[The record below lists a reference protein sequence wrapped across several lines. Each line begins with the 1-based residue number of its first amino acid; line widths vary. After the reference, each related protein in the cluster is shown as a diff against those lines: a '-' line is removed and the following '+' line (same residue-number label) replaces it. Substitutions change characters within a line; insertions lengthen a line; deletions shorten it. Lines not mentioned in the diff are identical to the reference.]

1 MTKFQGT
8 KIEPSEFIAKFVN
21 KNKLEMKSLQIK
33 NYKNLKDFK
42 IDSLTRVNLIV
53 GKNNVGKSTLLE
65 AISIFATGGD
75 VNWIKEILDMRG
87 ESAYSLSDASLLTDK
102 FLSLYSE
109 RDLASFYHDPVY
121 IKSNYQLGLLNIE
134 DALTLKLIK
143 FIRTRKID
151 ENGITQI
158 ATKIVD
164 INDKSEFTDANAIVG
179 LLSNLGEKK
188 TIYSFEDPRGRRVS
202 YNKIIPFEY
211 VRTSQI
217 SSDKNPQLFDKIAL
231 TLLEKEIINA
241 LRIIEPKI
249 DAINFL
255 NDESYRSIRNDDNR
269 VPIVIFPMSTERYK
283 LSSMGDGVNRIL
295 TIILAL
301 LNCKDGILLI
311 DEFENGLHYTV
322 QTQLWKMVYQLAE
335 KLNVQVFATT
345 HSDDCIKSFV
355 AAGSNPMGKLIRLEN
370 RDGNIVPIGYDEKD
384 ELDYISTSN
393 LEIR

>member
-1 MTKFQGT
+1 
-8 KIEPSEFIAKFVN
+8 
-21 KNKLEMKSLQIK
+21 MKSLQIK

-42 IDSLTRVNLIV
+42 IDSLARVNLIV

-65 AISIFATGGD
+65 AISLFATGGD
-75 VNWIKEILDMRG
+75 INWIKEILDMRG
-87 ESAYSLSDASLLTDK
+87 ESAYSLSDSNLLTEK

-109 RDLASFYHDPVY
+109 RDLTSFYHDPVY

-134 DALTLKLIK
+134 DTLTLNLIK
-143 FIRTRKID
+143 FIKTRKID

-158 ATKIVD
+158 TTKIID
-164 INDKSEFTDANAIVG
+164 INDESEFTDANAIVG

-188 TIYSFEDPRGRRVS
+188 TIYSFEDPRGRRGS

-217 SSDKNPQLFDKIAL
+217 SSDRNPQLFDKIAL
-231 TLLEKEIINA
+231 TPLEKEIISA

-255 NDESYRSIRNDDNR
+255 KDESYRSIRNEDNR
-269 VPIVIFPMSTERYK
+269 VPIVVFPMSTERYK

-355 AAGSNPMGKLIRLEN
+355 EADSNQIGKLIRLEN
-370 RDGNIVPIGYDEKD
+370 RDGNIDVVPFNDKERLKFAINQNIEV
-384 ELDYISTSN
+384 
-393 LEIR
+393 R

>member
-1 MTKFQGT
+1 
-8 KIEPSEFIAKFVN
+8 
-21 KNKLEMKSLQIK
+21 MKSLQIK

-42 IDSLTRVNLIV
+42 IDSLARVNLIV

-65 AISIFATGGD
+65 AISIFAAGGD
-75 VNWIKEILDMRG
+75 VNCLKDILDIRGEGTKFPYNTENAIEKEIDCF
-87 ESAYSLSDASLLTDK
+87 S
-102 FLSLYSE
+102 SLYSE
-109 RDLASFYHDPVY
+109 RDIEKFYIAPIQFISD
-121 IKSNYQLGLLNIE
+121 ISSNLFQLEHNIE
-134 DALTLKLIK
+134 LKLVK
-143 FIRTRKID
+143 FIEIRETDNTGEMTFSRKFLEHGSEADMD
-151 ENGITQI
+151 ESNASTGLMSFNG
-158 ATKIVD
+158 AK
-164 INDKSEFTDANAIVG
+164 KSLYTFNG
-179 LLSNLGEKK
+179 
-188 TIYSFEDPRGRRVS
+188 GRRRAPIEKV
-202 YNKIIPFEY
+202 IPYEY

-217 SSDKNPQLFDKIAL
+217 TSDKNPQLFDKIAL
-231 TLLEKEIINA
+231 TSLEKEIISA
-241 LRIIEPKI
+241 LRIIEPKV

-255 NDESYRSIRNDDNR
+255 KDEVMRSSSRDEDR
-269 VPIVIFPMSTERYK
+269 VPIVVFPMSSKRYK

-355 AAGSNPMGKLIRLEN
+355 EADSNQLGKLIRLEN
-370 RDGNIVPIGYDEKD
+370 RDGNIVSIGYDEKD
-384 ELDYISTSN
+384 ELDYISKSN